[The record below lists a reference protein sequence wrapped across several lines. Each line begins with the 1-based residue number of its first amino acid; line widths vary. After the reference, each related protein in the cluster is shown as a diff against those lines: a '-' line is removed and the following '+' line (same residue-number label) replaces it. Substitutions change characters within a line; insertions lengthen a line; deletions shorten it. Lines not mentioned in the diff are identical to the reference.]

1 MSDDEVN
8 TNSSNTP
15 EPEKETESASTPT
28 QTSTSTTNGIPMKQL
43 NSKKGYPN
51 KSAHRMGKKK
61 KR

>member
-1 MSDDEVN
+1 MNDDEVN
-8 TNSSNTP
+8 TNSSNTS

-28 QTSTSTTNGIPMKQL
+28 QTSNGIPMKQL